1 MFVVMVLKMLT
12 RTKKT
17 VMRRVILDK
26 ANNHHCGKRVVLG
39 SPARDDVRRY
49 KEGDPGDDDKHPGWQ
64 VAGDNVVRHL
74 KSFFISLYSWLK
86 KQQRREK
93 CLKNYS
99 AGFAFCFHSET
110 CEIVCD

>member
-49 KEGDPGDDDKHPGWQ
+49 KERDPGYDDKHPRREI
-64 VAGDNVVRHL
+64 AGDYIVRHL
-74 KSFFISLYSWLK
+74 KFYLSYLIP
-86 KQQRREK
+86 
-93 CLKNYS
+93 
-99 AGFAFCFHSET
+99 
-110 CEIVCD
+110 D